1 MTGQAKGTG
10 SDIRIWRA
18 ARHKRGKSKETYLAL
33 EIAKLGP
40 DFHDPNQMV
49 VVCTLYSAHSS
60 KCCKLAAAAKA
71 STFVNKAVVEPP
83 MSEDDEDGAEDDA
96 ASHSS
101 SDPGFRDEDT
111 GLSESELVSNHRSVS
126 EVTL

>member
-18 ARHKRGKSKETYLAL
+18 ARVKRGKSKDAYIAA

-40 DFHDPNQMV
+40 DFHDPNQHV

-71 STFVNKAVVEPP
+71 STFVNKAVVE
-83 MSEDDEDGAEDDA
+83 SEDDEDGAEDDA

-101 SDPGFRDEDT
+101 ADEDT

>member
-18 ARHKRGKSKETYLAL
+18 ARHKRGKSKETYLAA

-40 DFHDPNQMV
+40 DFHDPKQMV

-101 SDPGFRDEDT
+101 ADEDT

>member
-18 ARHKRGKSKETYLAL
+18 ARKPRGKSKQTFLAA

-40 DFHDPNQMV
+40 DYHDPNQSV

-71 STFVNKAVVEPP
+71 STFVNKAVVL
-83 MSEDDEDGAEDDA
+83 SEDDEDGAEDDA

-101 SDPGFRDEDT
+101 SDYGFGEEDPE
-111 GLSESELVSNHRSVS
+111 LSESELVSNHRSVS

>member
-18 ARHKRGKSKETYLAL
+18 ARVKRGKSKDTYIAA

-40 DFHDPNQMV
+40 DYHDPNQMV

-101 SDPGFRDEDT
+101 ADEDT

>member
-18 ARHKRGKSKETYLAL
+18 ARVKRGKSKDTYIAA

-40 DFHDPNQMV
+40 DFHDPNQHV

-101 SDPGFRDEDT
+101 ADEDT

>member
-18 ARHKRGKSKETYLAL
+18 ARVKRGKSKDTYIAA

-40 DFHDPNQMV
+40 DFHDPNQHV

-71 STFVNKAVVEPP
+71 STFVNKAVVE
-83 MSEDDEDGAEDDA
+83 SEDDEDGAEDDA

-101 SDPGFRDEDT
+101 SDGDEDT